1 MYVRTACICVRLIRS
16 GIAWYTHI
24 YETIIVVCLLVCC
37 YVAWNIMLVIL
48 CSYDTTTLFS
58 VATTLCRIG
67 QIDGD
72 VIT

>member
-1 MYVRTACICVRLIRS
+1 
-16 GIAWYTHI
+16 
-24 YETIIVVCLLVCC
+24 
-37 YVAWNIMLVIL
+37 MLVIL